1 MRVLGP
7 AAGQLDQPGF
17 LLCHIHSVAAVGA
30 EPLLD
35 LGLPGLVRV
44 AQKIPTAVLLA
55 VCHPWLDP
63 AASEVLSLLFINRT
77 AGSFSVS
84 TVSSLSPRQ
93 SMRGLCPRAEWSW
106 PGFRGMAPG
115 TKEFCL
121 IIALWQQ

>member
-7 AAGQLDQPGF
+7 AAGQLGQPGF

-44 AQKIPTAVLLA
+44 AQKISTAVLLA

-84 TVSSLSPRQ
+84 SEQPVPT
-93 SMRGLCPRAEWSW
+93 AEHAW
-106 PGFRGMAPG
+106 PLPQGRMELAW
-115 TKEFCL
+115 L
-121 IIALWQQ
+121 